1 MQTTHIL
8 FYTPK
13 GGEGYSTL
21 AALLGSRAARSGVLM
36 VAEKRRRPEFSISMD
51 FSGHLVDLQCCC
63 NEIAVDRFSSEV
75 QSIAQ

>member
-21 AALLGSRAARSGVLM
+21 AALLGSRAARSGVRTL
-36 VAEKRRRPEFSISMD
+36 SISMD
-51 FSGHLVDLQCCC
+51 FTGHLVDLQCCC